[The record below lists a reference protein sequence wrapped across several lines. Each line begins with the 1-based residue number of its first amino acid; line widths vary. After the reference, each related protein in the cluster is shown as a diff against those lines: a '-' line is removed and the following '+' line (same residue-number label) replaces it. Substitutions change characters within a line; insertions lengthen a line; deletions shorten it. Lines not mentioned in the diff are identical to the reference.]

1 MFSVERFRTMMG
13 ITTESNTPL
22 RKRLFWM
29 VILWTG
35 SVLALGLLSWLLR
48 LFMTAAGLGSH

>member
-1 MFSVERFRTMMG
+1 MSSEERFHTMMG
-13 ITTESNTPL
+13 IITESNTPL

-35 SVLALGLLSWLLR
+35 SVLALGVLSWLLR
-48 LFMTAAGLGSH
+48 LFMTAAGMGSR

>member
-1 MFSVERFRTMMG
+1 MFSVERFRMMMDT
-13 ITTESNTPL
+13 ITESNPPL

-35 SVLALGLLSWLLR
+35 SVLALGLLTWLLR
-48 LFMTAAGLGSH
+48 LFMTAAGMGSH